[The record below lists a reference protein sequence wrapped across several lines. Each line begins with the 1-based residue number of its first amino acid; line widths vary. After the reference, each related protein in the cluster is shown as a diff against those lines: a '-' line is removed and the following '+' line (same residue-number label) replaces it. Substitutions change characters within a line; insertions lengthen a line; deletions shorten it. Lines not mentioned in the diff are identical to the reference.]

1 MYIGVN
7 LVGEGSMEGL
17 IPKPEQD
24 STDGG
29 WFSRPKEKD
38 EEATEPEWVPLT
50 WRSKLPRLP
59 LLSLL
64 IPGMKR

>member
-1 MYIGVN
+1 
-7 LVGEGSMEGL
+7 MEGL
-17 IPKPEQD
+17 IPKPD

-59 LLSLL
+59 FLSLL
-64 IPGMKR
+64 IPGTKR